1 MIRDAKNAIPTTTD
15 SRVTNPVAEHPNSTP
30 FIRPMHLFS
39 LPIDLAIR
47 ETGTIRL
54 TPNLRK
60 KASIPPKA

>member
-1 MIRDAKNAIPTTTD
+1 
-15 SRVTNPVAEHPNSTP
+15 
-30 FIRPMHLFS
+30 MHLFS